1 MKNKIFTSV
10 IALLLLIVCF
20 SISGCG
26 KEKEYTCEDPQLVYD
41 YSGKITLI
49 LLYEEEDI
57 KAMAEDTETEKE
69 TKKELLALNKKDSEK
84 VSKISSDTIKLVY
97 KDNLTDKEKEMI
109 NEYYL
114 ELNKMVAADEVEELL
129 ELKRISK
136 YIE

>member
-10 IALLLLIVCF
+10 ITLILAVL
-20 SISGCG
+20 SLGIIGCG
-26 KEKEYTCEDPQLVYD
+26 NSKEYTCEDPQLVYD

-57 KAMAEDTETEKE
+57 KAMAEDTETEME

-97 KDNLTDKEKEMI
+97 KDNLTDKENEMI
-109 NEYYL
+109 YEYYL
-114 ELNKMVAADEVEELL
+114 ELYNMVAADEVEELL

>member
-1 MKNKIFTSV
+1 MKNKIKNGITTLILIV
-10 IALLLLIVCF
+10 LLLGI
-20 SISGCG
+20 IGCG
-26 KEKEYTCEDPQLVYD
+26 NSKEYTCDDPQLVYD

-69 TKKELLALNKKDSEK
+69 TKKELLALNKKDREK

-129 ELKRISK
+129 DLKRISK

>member
-1 MKNKIFTSV
+1 M
-10 IALLLLIVCF
+10 
-20 SISGCG
+20 
-26 KEKEYTCEDPQLVYD
+26 
-41 YSGKITLI
+41 
-49 LLYEEEDI
+49 
-57 KAMAEDTETEKE
+57 
-69 TKKELLALNKKDSEK
+69 NKKDSEK

-97 KDNLTDKEKEMI
+97 KDNLTEKEKEMI